1 MLACVFSILS
11 AAAGWYYLFYS
22 REGSVLGGIE
32 SQRINHRRIQLR
44 RVGGGAMLLL
54 GVCFYALYV
63 ELERRGSAFYY
74 LTLAVLALL
83 MVIVGLALIDLR
95 LTMKLRR
102 NRPQP

>member
-1 MLACVFSILS
+1 MLAYVVSFLS

-32 SQRINHRRIQLR
+32 NQRINHRRMQLR

-54 GVCFYALYV
+54 GICFYGLWT
-63 ELERRGSAFYY
+63 ELERPGRGFQY

-83 MVIVGLALIDLR
+83 LVIVALALLDLR
-95 LTMKLRR
+95 LTLKLRR
-102 NRPQP
+102 TRPRA